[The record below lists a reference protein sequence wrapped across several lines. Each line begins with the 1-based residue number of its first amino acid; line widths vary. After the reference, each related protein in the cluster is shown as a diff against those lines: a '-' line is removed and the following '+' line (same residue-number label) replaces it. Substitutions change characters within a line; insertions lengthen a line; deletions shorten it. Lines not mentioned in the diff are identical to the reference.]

1 MKPALLFSVLFC
13 AIALPALGELSQ
25 QDLNK
30 IRILILETN
39 KPIGTRQ
46 LWEISDQVL
55 RLADLDGQQVLDAK
69 HVGLLPFTPLMK
81 SPTGVEAEDWLRC
94 PLILKFPWGSP
105 QLSHFHLIERGLL
118 GMRTLAK
125 NRSRKTSIQQIMID
139 FSIIS
144 PTENL
149 TKNNT

>member
-1 MKPALLFSVLFC
+1 M
-13 AIALPALGELSQ
+13 
-25 QDLNK
+25 
-30 IRILILETN
+30 R
-39 KPIGTRQ
+39 
-46 LWEISDQVL
+46 
-55 RLADLDGQQVLDAK
+55 K

-125 NRSRKTSIQQIMID
+125 NRSRKTSTQQIMTD

-149 TKNNT
+149 TKKQHIMIDYHRKLCAVTNPFINSLNSLRLALG